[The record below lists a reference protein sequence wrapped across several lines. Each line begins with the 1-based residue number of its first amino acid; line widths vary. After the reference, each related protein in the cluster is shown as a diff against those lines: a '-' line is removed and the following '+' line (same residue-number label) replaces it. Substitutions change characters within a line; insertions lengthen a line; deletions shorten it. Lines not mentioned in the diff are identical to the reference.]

1 MIYTSVWLWPAPE
14 FGNGSTHNFIAF
26 VTYWG
31 CFLSC
36 SSKRASCLQSG
47 VYSAMQSAGK
57 SPQKCRL
64 HAVLLWRWSADLIG
78 RLTKISGSQV
88 TQSRALP
95 NILVWS
101 SKAFKIMTSF
111 KNVSSSTEMIWIT
124 PVLVWG
130 QHAQPCRIKPLDREA
145 MRWRK
150 GQRWLPAL
158 LSQTSALEFRAK
170 EHWTFLFNA
179 NLLEVLILC
188 KLRSTKEA
196 KTSNT
201 SFSYLLTAT
210 SGTKSNS
217 FWVSGKSKTAECPRR
232 GFLGIYVPSARR
244 VIIKTWIFLLS
255 WETKKNCLNSLNSSC
270 QAVKHIP
277 FMPVSCC
284 LFSLCLFL

>member
-1 MIYTSVWLWPAPE
+1 MIYTSVWLWPIPE
-14 FGNGSTHNFIAF
+14 FGNCSTQNFIAF

-31 CFLSC
+31 CLLGC
-36 SSKRASCLQSG
+36 SSKRACCPQSG

-57 SPQKCRL
+57 SLQKCLL
-64 HAVLLWRWSADLIG
+64 HALLLWRGSADLVG
-78 RLTKISGSQV
+78 KLTKISGSRV
-88 TQSRALP
+88 TWSRTLP

-101 SKAFKIMTSF
+101 SKAFKIMISF

-124 PVLVWG
+124 PMLAWG
-130 QHAQPCRIKPLDREA
+130 QHAQPCGIKPLDREA
-145 MRWRK
+145 MCWRK
-150 GQRWLPAL
+150 GERWLPAL
-158 LSQTSALEFRAK
+158 LSQSSTLEFRAK
-170 EHWTFLFNA
+170 AHWTFLFNA
-179 NLLEVLILC
+179 ILPEVLKLC

-201 SFSYLLTAT
+201 SFFYLLTAM

-232 GFLGIYVPSARR
+232 GFLGIYVPSTRR
-244 VIIKTWIFLLS
+244 VIIKAWIFQLS
-255 WETKKNCLNSLNSSC
+255 WETKKNPLNSLNSSC
-270 QAVKHIP
+270 QAVKYIP